1 MTVTSPPG
9 ALRRRLLKPHQRRAL
24 TLLAGCGSAGCQEEV
39 MGTHRFTSDQLSDLV
54 LLGFAGRTAERVL
67 GGVGQ
72 TFEVTTFKIT
82 ENGERALG
90 YER

>member
-1 MTVTSPPG
+1 
-9 ALRRRLLKPHQRRAL
+9 
-24 TLLAGCGSAGCQEEV
+24 
-39 MGTHRFTSDQLSDLV
+39 MGTHGFTANQLSNLV
-54 LLGFAGRTAERVL
+54 LLGFARRTAERVV

-82 ENGERALG
+82 EDGERALG

>member
-1 MTVTSPPG
+1 M
-9 ALRRRLLKPHQRRAL
+9 A
-24 TLLAGCGSAGCQEEV
+24 
-39 MGTHRFTSDQLSDLV
+39 THGFTSDQLSGLV
-54 LLGFAGRTAERVL
+54 LLGFAGMTAERVV

-82 ENGERALG
+82 EDGERALG